1 MRLEWDPVKARL
13 NIARHGIS
21 FKEASSV
28 FNDPLAVT
36 IEDPTHSHEELREI
50 TVGVSS
56 LARLLVV
63 YHVERGDRIRII
75 GARLPTRKERQ
86 DHEGAGRT

>member
-1 MRLEWDPVKARL
+1 MRIEWDPVKARL

-21 FKEASSV
+21 FKEASSE
-28 FNDPLAVT
+28 FNDPSAVT
-36 IEDPTHSHEELREI
+36 IEDPTRSHAELREI

-56 LARLLVV
+56 LVRLVVV
-63 YHVERGDRIRII
+63 YHVERGDRIRMI

-86 DHEGAGRT
+86 DNEGAGRT